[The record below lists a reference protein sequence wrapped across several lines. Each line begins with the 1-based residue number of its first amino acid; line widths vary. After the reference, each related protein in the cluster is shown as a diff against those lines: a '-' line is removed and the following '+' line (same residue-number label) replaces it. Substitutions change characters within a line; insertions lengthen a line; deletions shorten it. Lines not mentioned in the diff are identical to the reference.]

1 MTKKKIKILILPG
14 DGIGPEVMRCCQPIL
29 ETAGAD
35 RFRMTITEGL
45 IGGASLDRHGVPITT
60 EVLSQA
66 RSAHAVVLGAVG
78 GPKWDGGPYEQ
89 RPEQGLLR
97 LRQTLKAFV
106 NLRPVRVWPALSF
119 TSTLKPE
126 VIASADFV
134 VVREL
139 TGGIYF
145 GLPRGLKTTSRGEK
159 GFNTEVYHRFEVER
173 IARFAFELARTRRRK
188 VTSVDKANILES
200 SLLWRRVVTEVHGDY
215 PDVALNHLYVD
226 NCAMQIIRNPRQ
238 FDVILTNNM
247 FGDILS
253 DEAAMVS
260 GSIGMLASACLGGRT
275 GLYEPIHGSAPDIA
289 GKDRANPCATILS
302 LALMFRYSLAEPLI
316 ARAIETAVA
325 DVLDRDY
332 RTPDIAG
339 PGSKIVGTATL
350 GEMVCSALVHALQIP
365 LETTKIITQS

>member
-1 MTKKKIKILILPG
+1 MAKRKIKILILAG
-14 DGIGPEVMRCCQPIL
+14 DGIGPEVMRCAKPIL
-29 ETAGAD
+29 EIAGTE
-35 RFRMTITEGL
+35 RFRMAITEGL
-45 IGGASLDRHGVPITT
+45 IGGASLDQHGTPITD
-60 EVLSQA
+60 EVLAQA
-66 RSAHAVVLGAVG
+66 RGSHAVILGAVG
-78 GPKWDGGPYEQ
+78 GPKWDDRPYEQ

-97 LRQTLKAFV
+97 LRRTLKAFV

-119 TSTLKPE
+119 ISTLKPE
-126 VIASADFV
+126 VIDAADFV

-145 GLPRGLKTTSRGEK
+145 GRPRGLKTTSRGEK

-200 SLLWRRVVTEVHGDY
+200 SLLWRRIVTEVHGDY
-215 PDVALNHLYVD
+215 PDVTLNHLYVD
-226 NCAMQIIRNPRQ
+226 NCAMQIIRNPCQ

-275 GLYEPIHGSAPDIA
+275 GLYEPVHGSAPDIC
-289 GKDRANPCATILS
+289 GQDRANPCATILS
-302 LALMFRYSLAEPLI
+302 LALMFTHTLQEPRI
-316 ARAIETAVA
+316 GRAIEAAVC
-325 DVLDRDY
+325 DVLERDY
-332 RTPDIAG
+332 RTPDICG
-339 PGSKIVGTATL
+339 PGSKVIGTAAL
-350 GEMVCSALVHALQIP
+350 ADMICSALKAARP
-365 LETTKIITQS
+365 